1 MSGWSWSAS
10 GGGSP
15 ASEHVSQ
22 GGWFGRG
29 AFRAI
34 NVPGD
39 FRASTNIGAMQ
50 TKALPIST
58 PPTLNAKSCKE
69 A

>member
-1 MSGWSWSAS
+1 MSGWSW
-10 GGGSP
+10 
-15 ASEHVSQ
+15 
-22 GGWFGRG
+22 
-29 AFRAI
+29 AI

>member
-1 MSGWSWSAS
+1 MSGLVLSDPLGLDSHRMSGWSW
-10 GGGSP
+10 
-15 ASEHVSQ
+15 
-22 GGWFGRG
+22 
-29 AFRAI
+29 AI

>member
-1 MSGWSWSAS
+1 MVLVRL
-10 GGGSP
+10 GSTVAGKRTLLP
-15 ASEHVSQ
+15 RR
-22 GGWFGRG
+22 WFGRG